1 LLIIFQ
7 KIDVATETIDL
18 ADKSN
23 VTVSALSST
32 ISSTEPRYSFFKYN
46 YSSPD
51 GSSLSPIIF
60 IYTCPTASK
69 IKERMVYASSRS
81 WALKIAETDAG
92 LKVEKKLE
100 MSEPDEISESS
111 IEEEFKPKV
120 DVKKAFDRPK
130 RPGRK

>member
-1 LLIIFQ
+1 MLTRQ
-7 KIDVATETIDL
+7 KIDVPSETIDL
-18 ADKSN
+18 ASVD
-23 VTVSALSST
+23 SASASTLSST
-32 ISSTEPRYSFFKYN
+32 ISSKEPRYSFFRYN
-46 YSSPD
+46 YESEGSP
-51 GSSLSPIIF
+51 LSPIIF

-81 WALKIAETDAG
+81 WAVRIAETEAG

-100 MSEPDEISESS
+100 MSDPDDITESS

-120 DVKKAFDRPK
+120 EVKKAFERPK

>member
-1 LLIIFQ
+1 MLTRQ
-7 KIDVATETIDL
+7 KIDVASETIDL
-18 ADKSN
+18 AS
-23 VTVSALSST
+23 VECVSASTLSST

-46 YSSPD
+46 YESG
-51 GSSLSPIIF
+51 GSSLAPIIF

-81 WALKIAETDAG
+81 WALRIAETEAG
-92 LKVEKKLE
+92 LLIEKKLE
-100 MSEPDEISESS
+100 MSDPDDISEST

-120 DVKKAFDRPK
+120 EVKKAFERPK